1 MNSNKPVE
9 KIFVKCPFMTDAAY
23 RRNLVLYDF
32 LLMDPIPEGG
42 FSVPYESDPQKFTFP
57 FWLGYLSCLQNPELE
72 EVPFSRWLSYVK
84 RVIKLAAASC
94 KYQLSDAEK
103 ILYPYAV
110 AIRVYPNAEKYIADT
125 KALSTDRI
133 EKILSIEPQN
143 DEQKQAMYIVANTVL
158 YAIESEKEFR
168 PHLFISLMNQ
178 VKTLDEEFPDIEKKF
193 DNYRIGK
200 GLYD

>member
-1 MNSNKPVE
+1 MNQILKSLPSLLAWV
-9 KIFVKCPFMTDAAY
+9 FVLSTEP
-23 RRNLVLYDF
+23 RV
-32 LLMDPIPEGG
+32 GG
-42 FSVPYESDPQKFTFP
+42 SS
-57 FWLGYLSCLQNPELE
+57 
-72 EVPFSRWLSYVK
+72 FSRWLSYVK

-143 DEQKQAMYIVANTVL
+143 DEQK
-158 YAIESEKEFR
+158 
-168 PHLFISLMNQ
+168 
-178 VKTLDEEFPDIEKKF
+178 
-193 DNYRIGK
+193 
-200 GLYD
+200 

>member
-32 LLMDPIPEGG
+32 LLMEPIPDGG

-84 RVIKLAAASC
+84 CVIKLAAASC

-110 AIRVYPNAEKYIADT
+110 AIRVYPNAEKHLTNT
-125 KALSTDRI
+125 KVISSERL
-133 EKILSIEPQN
+133 EKVLTISPQS
-143 DEQKQAMYIVANTVL
+143 DEQKWAMYIVANTVL
-158 YAIESEKEFR
+158 CSLETEKDFR
-168 PHLFISLMNQ
+168 AHLFIALMGK
-178 VKTLDEEFPDIEKKF
+178 VRELEGEFPDIEKKF